1 MAGRSPPVQRSAISN
16 VGESVLKQVEQN
28 GTARSNITAAIKAA
42 WPHTIPVL
50 TGYLFMGMAF
60 GILLQSQGY
69 NYLWAALMAVTI
81 YAGAGQF
88 VAVGILSSPFAPLSA
103 LFITLMVNA
112 RHVFYGFSLLDRFK
126 PYGRAKAY
134 LIFGLTDET
143 FSLLC
148 TATPPPGIS
157 PRSFYLSI
165 TILDH
170 IYWISGCTLGALLG
184 SSLSFD
190 PKGIDFVMTALFVA
204 IIVEQ
209 WRMPRNRIP
218 ALIGFFGTA
227 LCLVVFGPQHFML
240 PAMALVVL
248 GLTMARRRMEG

>member
-1 MAGRSPPVQRSAISN
+1 MRNMEAKGHEAEQSGKTAMA
-16 VGESVLKQVEQN
+16 
-28 GTARSNITAAIKAA
+28 AAFKAA

-50 TGYLFMGMAF
+50 TGYLFMGAAF

-69 NYLWAALMAVTI
+69 NFLWAALMAVTI

-88 VAVGILSSPFAPLSA
+88 VAVGILSGPFAPLSA
-103 LFITLMVNA
+103 ALITLMVNA

-126 PYGRAKAY
+126 KYGRSKAY

-148 TATPPPGIS
+148 TTAPPPGIS
-157 PRSFYLSI
+157 EGRFYLAI

-170 IYWISGCTLGALLG
+170 LYWISGCILGGLAG
-184 SSLSFD
+184 ASLTFN
-190 PKGIDFVMTALFVA
+190 PQGIDFVMTALFAA
-204 IIVEQ
+204 ILVEQ
-209 WRMPRNRIP
+209 LRAPQNRIP
-218 ALIGFFGTA
+218 ALIGLAGPA
-227 LCLVVFGPQHFML
+227 LCLALIGPEHFMI

-248 GLTMARRRMEG
+248 GLSLARKRLEGGAA